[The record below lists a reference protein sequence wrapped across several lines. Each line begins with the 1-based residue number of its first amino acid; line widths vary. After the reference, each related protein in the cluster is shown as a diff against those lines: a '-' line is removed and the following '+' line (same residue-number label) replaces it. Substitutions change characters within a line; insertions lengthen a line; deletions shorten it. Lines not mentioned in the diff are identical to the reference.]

1 MGAVL
6 DAVGIAVVGGGQGR
20 LGGGGV
26 ELGAVVARNGVRTE
40 VGPGKREVFKKTKFC
55 TDRTIFI

>member
-26 ELGAVVARNGVRTE
+26 ELGAVVARNGVRAE
-40 VGPGKREVFKKTKFC
+40 VGPGKREVSF
-55 TDRTIFI
+55 